1 MKKILALVLALMM
14 AVSFAACGQ
23 KEPTDEPVV
32 GPGTENPITEYA
44 SLEELNEATG
54 CNIMRP
60 GVMGVSDESF
70 CTIGKDPVIAQYK
83 FSVAGVAYTLRV
95 GATTDDISG
104 YYVNGG
110 TAFGEA
116 KDGIEYVTA
125 EGAKLARWFD
135 INGQHVLSAIGEIT
149 DETFQGVAEEA
160 KMMSAENGGVNGE
173 DEPIDEP
180 ADEPLVGPGTENPIT
195 EYTSLEELNDA
206 TGCNFVKPGVMGVT
220 DEEFL
225 TIKNG
230 DGVIGEYHFT
240 INGVAYTHRAGATT
254 EDISGYYVNGET
266 AFGEAKDGIEYL
278 TIDDVKLAR
287 FFDLN
292 GQHVITALGEIEDE
306 TFAGIVEEIQ
316 NMSAQNGGANG

>member
-32 GPGTENPITEYA
+32 GPGTENPITEYT

-104 YYVNGG
+104 YYVNG
-110 TAFGEA
+110 
-116 KDGIEYVTA
+116 
-125 EGAKLARWFD
+125 
-135 INGQHVLSAIGEIT
+135 
-149 DETFQGVAEEA
+149 
-160 KMMSAENGGVNGE
+160 
-173 DEPIDEP
+173 
-180 ADEPLVGPGTENPIT
+180 
-195 EYTSLEELNDA
+195 
-206 TGCNFVKPGVMGVT
+206 
-220 DEEFL
+220 
-225 TIKNG
+225 
-230 DGVIGEYHFT
+230 
-240 INGVAYTHRAGATT
+240 
-254 EDISGYYVNGET
+254 ET
-266 AFGEAKDGIEYL
+266 AFGEAKDDIEYL

-287 FFDLN
+287 WFDLN
-292 GQHVITALGEIEDE
+292 GQHVLTAQGEVEDDV
-306 TFAGIVEEIQ
+306 FAGVVEE
-316 NMSAQNGGANG
+316 MKALSTENGGANG